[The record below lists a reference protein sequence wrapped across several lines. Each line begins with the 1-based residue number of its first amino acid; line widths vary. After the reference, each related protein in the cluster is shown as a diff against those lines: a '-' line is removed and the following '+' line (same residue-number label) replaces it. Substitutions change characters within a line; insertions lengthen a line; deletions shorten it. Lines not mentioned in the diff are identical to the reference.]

1 MDVVKEDM
9 ERVSV
14 TDEQGSGRMRWRQ
27 MIHRPIKGAAE
38 RSENGLENV
47 LHKYK
52 NTKVSMTTLSL

>member
-9 ERVSV
+9 ERVGV

-38 RSENGLENV
+38 RSENV

-52 NTKVSMTTLSL
+52 NTKVSMTILSL